1 MNNKNDLIIDHQALK
16 LCGLDPSGKLTD
28 LIGKNT
34 LVVLPERM
42 TALEAVNTVAVLAD
56 FTTELIE
63 KLLAACGSCKE
74 QMEQDEE
81 CGCPYGNACD
91 PDECP
96 YESMDG
102 PEVELSDNIR
112 EEMGISPDA
121 KLSYFVD
128 EGELV
133 VTVADH
139 KHDITDV
146 PENVR
151 PLLEMTGICAGK
163 LDELIRNE
171 QEVWHG

>member
-1 MNNKNDLIIDHQALK
+1 MKNKNDLVISHQALE
-16 LCGLDPSGKLTD
+16 LCRLDPGGKLTD

-34 LVVLPERM
+34 LVVVPERM
-42 TALEAVNTVAVLAD
+42 TALEAVNTVAVLTD

-63 KLLAACGSCKE
+63 KLLTACGSCKE
-74 QMEQDEE
+74 QMEQDGE
-81 CGCPYGNACD
+81 CGCPYGSVCD

-96 YESMDG
+96 YEDMDG
-102 PEVELSDNIR
+102 PDVELSDAVR
-112 EEMGISPDA
+112 REMGIPLDA
-121 KLSYFVD
+121 KLQIFPD
-128 EGELV
+128 EGEALV
-133 VTVADH
+133 CAADH

-151 PLLEMTGICAGK
+151 PLLEMAGICAGR